1 MPAVWRRPLVYAWFA
16 VWALTASRSAA
27 AEPLPAN
34 AAGATVEQKLT
45 SRSRPE
51 SAPLSAP
58 PAEHPL
64 SSVITY
70 ARGEQEYLRNTL
82 RDFSCRLVK
91 RERIEGFLQ
100 DYVYINMWVREEG
113 RQGNRV
119 TQPMS
124 IYLEFLGPQKVAGRR
139 VLFIEGEND
148 GKMMVR
154 NGGKHFDYV
163 TVNIAPDSDSAREES
178 LVPITQ
184 SGFNRV
190 LAQMIDVLERH
201 RKADPSGTNTQVKRI
216 AGAKINKRPASVIH
230 IVHPQKQAG
239 LEFHEANVFVDDEL
253 RVPVRVD
260 FSLWPSRANQKPP
273 LAAEY
278 TYTELQ
284 LNPNLP
290 DSTFS
295 RARVKSSR

>member
-1 MPAVWRRPLVYAWFA
+1 MLAVWCRPLVHAWFA
-16 VWALTASRSAA
+16 ILALTVSQLAA
-27 AEPLPAN
+27 AEPVRAKGT
-34 AAGATVEQKLT
+34 GATVDQQLT

-51 SAPLSAP
+51 TAPLANN

-64 SSVITY
+64 HSVIEY
-70 ARGEQEYLRNTL
+70 ARGEQDYLRQTL

-100 DYVYINMWVREEG
+100 DYQYINMWVREEA
-113 RQGNRV
+113 RQGDPVVR
-119 TQPMS
+119 PMS

-163 TVNIAPDSDSAREES
+163 TVNIEPDGESAREES

-184 SGFNRV
+184 SGFNRI

-201 RKADPSGTNTQVKRI
+201 RRADPSGANTQVKRI
-216 AGAKINKRPASVIH
+216 VGAKINKRPSSVIR
-230 IVHPQKQAG
+230 IVHPRKQPG

-260 FSLWPSRANQKPP
+260 FSLWPTRANQKPP

-278 TYTELQ
+278 TYTELK

-295 RARVKSSR
+295 PARLKSSR